1 MQVSRL
7 ATEILSP
14 DALQELQAFE
24 SAREAKR
31 KLREQGSDA
40 KDHAMKLVEYL
51 ENVAEFLTEDELDE
65 DIELPGS
72 FAQFKKA
79 HGG

>member
-1 MQVSRL
+1 
-7 ATEILSP
+7 
-14 DALQELQAFE
+14 
-24 SAREAKR
+24 
-31 KLREQGSDA
+31 
-40 KDHAMKLVEYL
+40 MKLVEYL